1 MARYIPTELQENG
14 NRFQKDLP
22 SNGKTNVQRWFDCE
36 IENCLDVFT
45 FRVAV
50 HNVPDV
56 NLELKLIFP
65 IIESI
70 T

>member
-1 MARYIPTELQENG
+1 MVKQMS
-14 NRFQKDLP
+14 KDDLIA
-22 SNGKTNVQRWFDCE
+22 KLKIVLTF
-36 IENCLDVFT
+36 LF
-45 FRVAV
+45 FRVAA

>member
-1 MARYIPTELQENG
+1 MATDFKRTGHQMVK
-14 NRFQKDLP
+14 QMSKDDLIA
-22 SNGKTNVQRWFDCE
+22 KLKIV
-36 IENCLDVFT
+36 LT
-45 FRVAV
+45 FLFFRAAE
-50 HNVPDV
+50 HNVLVV